1 MNEQL
6 QLMKFR
12 HYGEYIQLSCRY
24 SIKAQTDDPLFTIYK
39 YIIQPL
45 IGDLFDIDVA
55 LNTGKQASDTRLNIP
70 ALSSYCVP
78 CGRNA
83 QRESEAASEVIEIPP
98 IEGYSEFH
106 MDVDK
111 ELFLWSVITDRH
123 ELNLLFW
130 ARCKNK
136 ICAALVAALVYR
148 KYAHKNHD
156 NRYYEKADEFEGLA
170 VEILDRFHQSDPYIC
185 TKAIIRQI
193 SAYGNA
199 TWLDLAIKADAKR
212 FIGHRAVQNVLNN
225 IWYGYIDH
233 KQSSV
238 AILLA
243 TLMPWFSGF
252 LCYHNKLVKTN
263 DQTTFLE
270 NILKDS
276 DLLEPI
282 ATTDSTNLLRR
293 SYII

>member
-1 MNEQL
+1 
-6 QLMKFR
+6 
-12 HYGEYIQLSCRY
+12 
-24 SIKAQTDDPLFTIYK
+24 IYK